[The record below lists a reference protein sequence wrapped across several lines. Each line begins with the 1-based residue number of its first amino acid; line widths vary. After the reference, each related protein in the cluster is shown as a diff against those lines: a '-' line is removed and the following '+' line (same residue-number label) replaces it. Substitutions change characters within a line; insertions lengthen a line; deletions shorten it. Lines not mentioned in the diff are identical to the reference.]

1 MFLQSRWSMEE
12 NKKNNSAVNKT
23 EEIAS
28 QNKWSKDNYRQE
40 EAERIRLEKQKRL
53 FIKEQKLNA
62 KKIKKEEWKKQ
73 RQERIDSRLAYK
85 EQKLEERKQRR
96 LDRLEERREKRRFDQ
111 KERISKRERSKGV
124 GGWLTA
130 VVSLSAVSIILA
142 SLLLMTVF
150 TPFDGAM
157 AYDVQAR
164 RNFYDLV
171 ECVDSIDV
179 NLSKLVVSNDSE
191 EQQRLLGDI
200 RVQSTLATDNLTMLC
215 LQDET
220 KYNTTKFLNQVGDF
234 SKMLN
239 YKLIEGKS
247 ITSDDKKSLNTM
259 YEVNAYLKQEL
270 DELSSKIDQNFTFKS
285 LFEGKGDNLIISKFT
300 EMESNIVTY
309 PTLIYDGAFSD
320 NVNNDKAKALE
331 NLNEISKTEAEQ
343 IIKSTFS
350 SYNLKEINLVGET
363 VGVAIETYNFE
374 AVSTDGVKFDASLSK
389 KGGKVI
395 EFNHYKD
402 CTKNNYDANSCE
414 EIATKYLEK
423 LGMKNMK
430 AVWRSQS
437 EYTLTFNFA
446 SMVDG
451 VICYSD
457 LVKVNVCR
465 ERGEVSGLEAKTYYS
480 NHTNRSVSK
489 VSVSLN
495 EATAKVSSE
504 INIETSRLA
513 IIPKGNNSEV
523 LTYEFSGK
531 RNDETYYI
539 YIDALTGKEVNIFK
553 VIPTSEGVLLM

>member
-1 MFLQSRWSMEE
+1 MEE
-12 NKKNNSAVNKT
+12 NRNNNSAIDKT
-23 EEIAS
+23 EEIAKQSNPNAQISRQEQAEKILLERQRRLQAKKEKEKS
-28 QNKWSKDNYRQE
+28 QNVKNQE
-40 EAERIRLEKQKRL
+40 RKEREKQKR
-53 FIKEQKLNA
+53 EQRRALKMKML
-62 KKIKKEEWKKQ
+62 EDKKQ
-73 RQERIDSRLAYK
+73 VRLAK
-85 EQKLEERKQRR
+85 M
-96 LDRLEERREKRRFDQ
+96 EERREKRRLKQ
-111 KERISKRERSKGV
+111 AERIEKRKNNKGV
-124 GGWLTA
+124 GGWIAA
-130 VVSLSAVSIILA
+130 VVSLSAISIILA

-179 NLSKLVVSNDSE
+179 NLSKLIVSNDSE

-239 YKLIEGKS
+239 YKLIEGES
-247 ITSDDKKSLNTM
+247 ITKNEKETLNTM
-259 YEVNAYLKQEL
+259 HEVNAYLKKEL
-270 DELSSKIDQNFTFKS
+270 DELSSKIDEKFSFKT
-285 LFEGKGDNLIISKFT
+285 LFEGKNDNLIISKFT

-331 NLNEISKTEAEQ
+331 NLSEISKMDAEEVL
-343 IIKSTFS
+343 KTTFS

-363 VGVAIETYNFE
+363 VGVAIETFNFE
-374 AVSTDGVKFDASLSK
+374 AFAEDGTRFDASVSK
-389 KGGKVI
+389 KGGKII

-402 CTKNNYDANSCE
+402 CNKNNYDVNSCE
-414 EIATKYLEK
+414 EIATKFLKELGLE
-423 LGMKNMK
+423 NMK

-446 SMVDG
+446 SLVDG

-457 LVKVNVCR
+457 LIKVNVCR
-465 ERGEVSGLEAKTYYS
+465 ERGVVSGMEGKTYYS
-480 NHTNRSVSK
+480 NHTDRKLENPSISLNSATEK
-489 VSVSLN
+489 VSQ
-495 EATAKVSSE
+495 E
-504 INIETSRLA
+504 IKIETSRLA
-513 IIPKGNNSEV
+513 IIPKGQDKEV
-523 LTYEFSGK
+523 LAYEFSGK
-531 RNDETYYI
+531 RNDDVYYI
-539 YIDALTGKEVNIFK
+539 YIDAITGKEVNIFK
-553 VIPTSEGVLLM
+553 VIDTTEGVLLM